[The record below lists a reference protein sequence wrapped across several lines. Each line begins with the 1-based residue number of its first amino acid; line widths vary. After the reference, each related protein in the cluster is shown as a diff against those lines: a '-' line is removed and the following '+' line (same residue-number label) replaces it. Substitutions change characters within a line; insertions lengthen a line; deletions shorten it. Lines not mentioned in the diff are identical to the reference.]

1 MTLGDSLGSIVNLCF
16 KNVSNLYHK
25 SVTLLKKL
33 SDQNKDKILLSMG
46 EKKEKKKKSSKPLLN
61 FLMRA
66 SVPCPGPQLCR
77 NRMSLLFFFF
87 LLIDRE
93 SDYIAQAVF
102 EFLPLESW
110 NYRHAPSHL
119 TRMSLL

>member
-25 SVTLLKKL
+25 SVTLFFFKKKVY
-33 SDQNKDKILLSMG
+33 DQNKDKILLR
-46 EKKEKKKKSSKPLLN
+46 KEKKRSSKPLLN

-77 NRMSLLFFFF
+77 NRMSLLFFFSF
-87 LLIDRE
+87 C
-93 SDYIAQAVF
+93 
-102 EFLPLESW
+102 
-110 NYRHAPSHL
+110 
-119 TRMSLL
+119 

>member
-46 EKKEKKKKSSKPLLN
+46 EKKEKGKKKQQTTVEFSHESLGTLSWSSAL
-61 FLMRA
+61 
-66 SVPCPGPQLCR
+66 
-77 NRMSLLFFFF
+77 
-87 LLIDRE
+87 
-93 SDYIAQAVF
+93 
-102 EFLPLESW
+102 
-110 NYRHAPSHL
+110 
-119 TRMSLL
+119 